1 MEFMAYVLKFTVGIN
16 TFIHL
21 LSRDAALLYFD
32 ATLFYAVFVGFKLE
46 FNLHFETGVVKI
58 FDAWRSFLGFT
69 LVIDDFFLIFKFYLS
84 FTLFL
89 LRFAL
94 DAFLKNFTELQLSTF
109 SATLH
114 KFFVL

>member
-1 MEFMAYVLKFTVGIN
+1 MSVYLLLTEFMAYVLKFTVGIN

-21 LSRDAALLYFD
+21 LSREAALLYFD
-32 ATLFYAVFVGFKLE
+32 SPLFYEVFVGFKLE
-46 FNLHFETGVVKI
+46 FNLPFERGVANKVE
-58 FDAWRSFLGFT
+58 AWRSFLGFT
-69 LVIDDFFLIFKFYLS
+69 LVMEGFFLIFKFYLS

-109 SATLH
+109 
-114 KFFVL
+114 